1 MKIYGRD
8 ETQLKLTETAQKAF
22 DACGNL
28 VIEEI
33 YLPGRIVSQ
42 RYVRGRMV
50 YNIKGDW
57 VGYQLT
63 AVAVNEFLE
72 GLYDD
77 MMETGEEME
86 GGAGNDGKA
95 DDNG

>member
-1 MKIYGRD
+1 MKIYGKD
-8 ETQLKLTETAQKAF
+8 ETKLKLTEAAQKAY

-28 VIEEI
+28 VIEEF
-33 YLPGRIVSQ
+33 YVPGQIVSQ
-42 RYVRGRMV
+42 RYVRGRMA
-50 YNIKGDW
+50 YNLRGDW
-57 VGYQLT
+57 EGYQLT

-77 MMETGEEME
+77 MMETGAEME